1 MLTAARFAHAP
12 CPSQARSAAANPGAA
27 PTPRH
32 RDGTHDPDTLLAS
45 TGRRACGSENQGGT
59 GTFGGALSVTAAGG
73 Q

>member
-27 PTPRH
+27 PAPRH
-32 RDGTHDPDTLLAS
+32 GDGCRDPDTLLAS
-45 TGRRACGSENQGGT
+45 AGMRGRGSENQGGT
-59 GTFGGALSVTAAGG
+59 GAFGPALSVTAAGG